1 MLRKCVEYFGMCWN
15 ACWKSVFQISAHVE
29 NCNACWI
36 ITCWKFQGVLKTCW
50 KLCWNVDHVE
60 NFSIGS
66 KPVIYVWRLCWEL
79 QSVLKMFMLLCWKLW
94 WKPCW
99 RTKKTTVT
107 FNFLFQIFGIGHIYI
122 IKKINKTLTLINTW
136 HLYGVHCHILS
147 IVTIFNIQRYP
158 WHPEICSCYS
168 DRIFLWEDKDFTFV
182 GPLRFRWCLPLVS
195 KQSRSTLHL
204 LHTMDF
210 PDSPLL
216 LHLLVS

>member
-1 MLRKCVEYFGMCWN
+1 MLKTMLKCW
-15 ACWKSVFQISAHVE
+15 W
-29 NCNACWI
+29 
-36 ITCWKFQGVLKTCW
+36 CWKFQHMLKTGNICL
-50 KLCWNVDHVE
+50 KTMLRTSRCVE
-60 NFSIGS
+60 N
-66 KPVIYVWRLCWEL
+66 VYVSCVENHDENHVDI
-79 QSVLKMFMLLCWKLW
+79 Q
-94 WKPCW
+94 
-99 RTKKTTVT
+99 KKTTVT

-122 IKKINKTLTLINTW
+122 IIKINKTLTLINTW

-158 WHPEICSCYS
+158 WHPEFCSCYS
-168 DRIFLWEDKDFTFV
+168 DRIFLWEHKDFTFV